1 MKEEIIS
8 LLKKNKNEFISG
20 EDISSVLGISRAAVW
35 KYMKAIKEAGYNI
48 ESVSR
53 KGYKLISSPDLLTF
67 EEISPYLN
75 THYIGKQI
83 IYFDSIDSTNNEAKK
98 LASSGC
104 LEGTVIISEEQ
115 TMGRGRLGRNWVSP
129 KFKGIWMSIVLR
141 PDIEPMNVT
150 KITQVGAAAVLKAIK
165 EQGINAY
172 IKWPNDIILNNK
184 KVCGILTEMSG
195 EINNINYVVMGIGI
209 NVNIDKEDFP
219 KDIEEIATSL
229 KIEEGKGIKRKTLV
243 ASILNNLEEL
253 YDEFIN
259 NEDIKTSIDI
269 CRENSILIGKTIKI
283 INRSN
288 VIIAEAINLSDD
300 GKLIVKY
307 EDGSIHEVISGE
319 VSIRGLYG
327 YV

>member
-1 MKEEIIS
+1 MKEEIIR
-8 LLKKNKNEFISG
+8 LLKKNQNEFISG
-20 EDISSVLGISRAAVW
+20 EDISSALGISRAAVW
-35 KYMKAIKEAGYNI
+35 KYMKAIKEDGYNI

-75 THYIGKQI
+75 TSYIGKQI
-83 IYFDSIDSTNNEAKK
+83 VYFNSIDSTNNEAKK

-104 LEGTVIISEEQ
+104 SEGIVIISEEQ

-141 PDIEPMNVT
+141 PDIDPMNVA

-172 IKWPNDIILNNK
+172 IKWPNDIVLNNK

-195 EINNINYVVMGIGI
+195 EINNVNYVVMGIGI

-219 KDIEEIATSL
+219 EEIEEIATSL
-229 KIEEGKGIKRKTLV
+229 KIEECKSIERKALV

-253 YDEFIN
+253 YKEFIK

-269 CRENSILIGKTIKI
+269 CRENSILIGKSVRI
-283 INRSN
+283 INRN
-288 VIIAEAINLSDD
+288 DEIQAQVLDLSDD

-307 EDGSIHEVISGE
+307 QDGSIHEVISGE
-319 VSIRGLYG
+319 VSVRGLYG

>member
-1 MKEEIIS
+1 MKEEIIR
-8 LLKKNKNEFISG
+8 LLKKNENEFISG
-20 EDISSVLGISRAAVW
+20 EDISSTLGISRAAVW
-35 KYMKAIKEAGYNI
+35 KYMKAIKEDGYNI

-75 THYIGKQI
+75 TSYIGKQI
-83 IYFDSIDSTNNEAKK
+83 VYFNSIDSTNNEAKK

-104 LEGTVIISEEQ
+104 SEGIVIISEEQ

-141 PDIEPMNVT
+141 PDIDPMNVA
-150 KITQVGAAAVLKAIK
+150 KITQVGAAAVLKSIK

-172 IKWPNDIILNNK
+172 IKWPNDIVLNNK

-195 EINNINYVVMGIGI
+195 EINNVNYVVMGIGI

-219 KDIEEIATSL
+219 EEIEEIATSL
-229 KIEEGKGIKRKTLV
+229 KIEEGKSIERKALV

-253 YDEFIN
+253 YKEFIK

-269 CRENSILIGKTIKI
+269 CRENSILIGKSVRI
-283 INRSN
+283 INRN
-288 VIIAEAINLSDD
+288 DEIQAQALDLSDD

-307 EDGSIHEVISGE
+307 QDGSIHEVISGE
-319 VSIRGLYG
+319 VSVRGLYG

>member
-35 KYMKAIKEAGYNI
+35 KYMKVIKEDGYNI

-67 EEISPYLN
+67 EEINPYLSTN
-75 THYIGKQI
+75 YIGKQI
-83 IYFDSIDSTNNEAKK
+83 IYFNSIDSTNNEAKK
-98 LASSGC
+98 LANSGC

-141 PDIEPMNVT
+141 PNIDPMNVA
-150 KITQVGAAAVLKAIK
+150 KITQVGAAAVLRAIK
-165 EQGINAY
+165 EQGINAH
-172 IKWPNDIILNNK
+172 IKWPNDIVLNNK

-195 EINNINYVVMGIGI
+195 EINNINYVVMGIGV

-219 KDIEEIATSL
+219 KDIQEIATSL

-253 YDEFIN
+253 YDEFTK

-288 VIIAEAINLSDD
+288 VIMAEAINLSDD

>member
-1 MKEEIIS
+1 MKEQIIS

-20 EDISSVLGISRAAVW
+20 EDISSVLGVSRAAVW
-35 KYMKAIKEAGYNI
+35 KYMKAIKEDGYNI

-75 THYIGKQI
+75 TYYIGKQI
-83 IYFDSIDSTNNEAKK
+83 NYFNSIDSTNNEAKK
-98 LASSGC
+98 LAASGC
-104 LEGTVIISEEQ
+104 SEGTVIISEEQ

-141 PDIEPMNVT
+141 PDIDPVNVA
-150 KITQVGAAAVLKAIK
+150 KITQIGAAAVLKAIK
-165 EQGINAY
+165 EYGIDAY
-172 IKWPNDIILNNK
+172 IKWPNDIVLNNK

-195 EINNINYVVMGIGI
+195 EINNVNYVVIGIGI
-209 NVNIDKEDFP
+209 NVNIDKEDLP
-219 KDIEEIATSL
+219 KEVKEVATSL
-229 KIEEGKGIKRKTLV
+229 KIEEGRNIKRKTLV
-243 ASILNNLEEL
+243 ASVLNNLEEL
-253 YDEFIN
+253 YDEFVK

-269 CRENSILIGKTIKI
+269 CRENSILIGKTIRI
-283 INRSN
+283 INRSS
-288 VIIAEAINLSDD
+288 VIVAEAIDLSDD

-319 VSIRGLYG
+319 VSVRGLYG

>member
-1 MKEEIIS
+1 MKEEIIR
-8 LLKKNKNEFISG
+8 LLKKSENEFISG
-20 EDISSVLGISRAAVW
+20 EDISSALGISRAAVW
-35 KYMKAIKEAGYNI
+35 KYMKAIKEDGYNI

-75 THYIGKQI
+75 TSYIGKQI
-83 IYFDSIDSTNNEAKK
+83 VYFNSIDSTNNEAKK

-104 LEGTVIISEEQ
+104 SEGIVIISEEQ

-141 PDIEPMNVT
+141 PDIDPMNVA

-172 IKWPNDIILNNK
+172 IKWPNDIVLNNK

-195 EINNINYVVMGIGI
+195 EINNVNYVVMGIGI

-219 KDIEEIATSL
+219 EEIEEIATSL
-229 KIEEGKGIKRKTLV
+229 KIEEGKSIERKALV

-253 YDEFIN
+253 YKEFIK

-269 CRENSILIGKTIKI
+269 CRENSILIGKSVRI
-283 INRSN
+283 INRN
-288 VIIAEAINLSDD
+288 DEIQAQALDLSDD

-307 EDGSIHEVISGE
+307 QDGSIHEVISGE
-319 VSIRGLYG
+319 VSVRGLYG

>member
-1 MKEEIIS
+1 MKEEIIR
-8 LLKKNKNEFISG
+8 LLKKNENEFISG
-20 EDISSVLGISRAAVW
+20 EDISSTLGISRAAVW
-35 KYMKAIKEAGYNI
+35 KYMKAIKEDGYNI

-75 THYIGKQI
+75 TSYIGKEI
-83 IYFDSIDSTNNEAKK
+83 VYFNSIDSTNNEAKK

-104 LEGTVIISEEQ
+104 SEGIVIISEEQ

-141 PDIEPMNVT
+141 PDIDPMNVA

-172 IKWPNDIILNNK
+172 IKWPNDIVLNNK

-195 EINNINYVVMGIGI
+195 EINNVNYVVMGIGI

-219 KDIEEIATSL
+219 GEIEEIATSL
-229 KIEEGKGIKRKTLV
+229 KIEEGKSIERKALV
-243 ASILNNLEEL
+243 ASILNNLEGL
-253 YDEFIN
+253 YEEFIK

-269 CRENSILIGKTIKI
+269 CRENSILIGKPVRI
-283 INRSN
+283 INRN
-288 VIIAEAINLSDD
+288 DEIQAQALDLSDD

-319 VSIRGLYG
+319 VSVRGLYG

>member
-20 EDISSVLGISRAAVW
+20 EDISSILGISRAAVW
-35 KYMKAIKEAGYNI
+35 KYMKVIKEDGYNI

-75 THYIGKQI
+75 TSYIGKQI
-83 IYFDSIDSTNNEAKK
+83 VYFNSIDSTNNEAKK

-104 LEGTVIISEEQ
+104 SEGIVIISEEQ

-141 PDIEPMNVT
+141 PDIDPMNVA

-172 IKWPNDIILNNK
+172 IKWPNDIVLNNK

-195 EINNINYVVMGIGI
+195 EINNVNYVVMGIGI

-219 KDIEEIATSL
+219 EEIEEIATSL
-229 KIEEGKGIKRKTLV
+229 KIEEGKSIERKALV

-253 YDEFIN
+253 YKEFIK

-269 CRENSILIGKTIKI
+269 CRENSILIGKSVRI
-283 INRSN
+283 INRN
-288 VIIAEAINLSDD
+288 DEIQAQALDLSDD

-307 EDGSIHEVISGE
+307 QDGSIHEVISGE
-319 VSIRGLYG
+319 VSVRGLYG

>member
-1 MKEEIIS
+1 MKEEIIR
-8 LLKKNKNEFISG
+8 LLKKNQNEFISG
-20 EDISSVLGISRAAVW
+20 EDISSALGISRAAVW
-35 KYMKAIKEAGYNI
+35 KYMKAIKEDGYNI

-75 THYIGKQI
+75 TSYIGKQI
-83 IYFDSIDSTNNEAKK
+83 VYFNSIDSTNNEAKK

-104 LEGTVIISEEQ
+104 SEGIVIISEEQ

-141 PDIEPMNVT
+141 PDIDPMNVA

-172 IKWPNDIILNNK
+172 IKWPNDIVLNNK

-195 EINNINYVVMGIGI
+195 EINNVNYVVMGIGI

-219 KDIEEIATSL
+219 EEIEEIATSL
-229 KIEEGKGIKRKTLV
+229 KIEEGKSIERKALV

-253 YDEFIN
+253 YKEFIK

-269 CRENSILIGKTIKI
+269 CRENSILIGKSVRI
-283 INRSN
+283 INRN
-288 VIIAEAINLSDD
+288 DEIQAQALDLSDD

-307 EDGSIHEVISGE
+307 QDGSIHEVISGE
-319 VSIRGLYG
+319 VSVRGLYG